1 MYNMRIIFA
10 GKFIWF
16 LLVGLA
22 LFFFLMFS
30 AASRGT
36 ELSHSMVYGQLTIPG
51 LLLVFYPACFGI
63 QNDAD
68 HRILELLFGIP
79 NYMYKVWLFR
89 LFMIYVEVYL
99 ILVVYAFLARILL
112 YPVAPFVMAA
122 QLMIPVMLFGNLAFL
137 YSTLIR
143 NGNAAAVLSVLTVI
157 LALILVFG
165 CAACGGQTEEA
176 APKTESAK
184 QDTVKLTLSEVTHSV
199 FYAPQ
204 YVALEKGFFAEEGLE
219 IELINVGGADKVMT
233 SVLTGEAEIGFCGPE
248 ACI

>member
-1 MYNMRIIFA
+1 MSVLQTTKSFGKLCMYNMRIIFA

-16 LLVGLA
+16 LLVGLV

-36 ELSHSMVYGQLTIPG
+36 TLSHGMVYSQLIIPG
-51 LLLVFYPACFGI
+51 LLLVFYPSCFGI

-112 YPVAPFVMAA
+112 YPVAPFLMAA
-122 QLMIPVMLFGNLAFL
+122 QLMIPVMLFGNMAFL

-157 LALILVFG
+157 LALILGNVPLVENKVWDVTINPYEEPENIN
-165 CAACGGQTEEA
+165 AAIWGVILL
-176 APKTESAK
+176 KNRIMM
-184 QDTVKLTLSEVTHSV
+184 V
-199 FYAPQ
+199 
-204 YVALEKGFFAEEGLE
+204 VAGIIFLMSGL
-219 IELINVGGADKVMT
+219 LGLQNRGKFLG
-233 SVLTGEAEIGFCGPE
+233 
-248 ACI
+248 

>member
-1 MYNMRIIFA
+1 MSVFQTMKSFAKLCGYNMRIIFS

-22 LFFFLMFS
+22 LFFFLMYT
-30 AASRGT
+30 AAARGT
-36 ELSHSMVYGQLTIPG
+36 TLSHGMVYSQLLIPG
-51 LLLVFYPACFGI
+51 MLLVFYPACFGI

-89 LFMIYVEVYL
+89 LVMIYVEVYL

-112 YPVAPFVMAA
+112 YPVAPFLMAA
-122 QLMIPVMLFGNLAFL
+122 QLMLPVMLFGNLAFL

-157 LALILVFG
+157 LALVLGNIPLVENKVWDVTINPYDEPENINAAIWSLVLLKNRILMGV
-165 CAACGGQTEEA
+165 AAIIFLM
-176 APKTESAK
+176 S
-184 QDTVKLTLSEVTHSV
+184 
-199 FYAPQ
+199 
-204 YVALEKGFFAEEGLE
+204 GL
-219 IELINVGGADKVMT
+219 LGLQNRGKFLG
-233 SVLTGEAEIGFCGPE
+233 
-248 ACI
+248 

>member
-1 MYNMRIIFA
+1 MSVLKTTKSFGKLCKYNMRIIFA

-16 LLVGLA
+16 LLVGLV
-22 LFFFLMFS
+22 LFFFLMYT
-30 AASRGT
+30 AAARGT
-36 ELSHSMVYGQLTIPG
+36 TLSHGMVYNQLLIPG
-51 LLLVFYPACFGI
+51 MLLVFYPACFGI

-112 YPVAPFVMAA
+112 YPVAPFTMAA
-122 QLMIPVMLFGNLAFL
+122 QLMLPVMLFGNLAFL

-157 LALILVFG
+157 LAMVLGNIPLVENKVWDVTINPYDEPENINAAIWSMILLKNRIMMV
-165 CAACGGQTEEA
+165 
-176 APKTESAK
+176 
-184 QDTVKLTLSEVTHSV
+184 
-199 FYAPQ
+199 
-204 YVALEKGFFAEEGLE
+204 VAGIIFLMSGL
-219 IELINVGGADKVMT
+219 LGLQNRGKFLG
-233 SVLTGEAEIGFCGPE
+233 
-248 ACI
+248 

>member
-1 MYNMRIIFA
+1 MSVLQTTKSFGKLCMYNMRIIFA

-16 LLVGLA
+16 LLVGLV

-36 ELSHSMVYGQLTIPG
+36 TLSHGMVYSQLIIPG
-51 LLLVFYPACFGI
+51 LLLVFYPSCFGI

-112 YPVAPFVMAA
+112 YPVAPFLMAA
-122 QLMIPVMLFGNLAFL
+122 QLMIPVMLFGNMAFL

-157 LALILVFG
+157 LALILGNVPLVENKVWDVTINPYEEPENIN
-165 CAACGGQTEEA
+165 AAIWGVILL
-176 APKTESAK
+176 KNRIMM
-184 QDTVKLTLSEVTHSV
+184 V
-199 FYAPQ
+199 
-204 YVALEKGFFAEEGLE
+204 VAGIIFLMSGL
-219 IELINVGGADKVMT
+219 LGLQNRCKFLG
-233 SVLTGEAEIGFCGPE
+233 
-248 ACI
+248 